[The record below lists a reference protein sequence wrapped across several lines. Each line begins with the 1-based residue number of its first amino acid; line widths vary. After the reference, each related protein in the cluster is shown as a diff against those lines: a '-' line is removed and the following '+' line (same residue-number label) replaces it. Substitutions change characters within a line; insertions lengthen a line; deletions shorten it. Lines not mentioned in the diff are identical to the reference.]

1 MKLQKQT
8 GYPKCPVL
16 PQVVLGVQGKL
27 PVSYHVTGNLPV
39 SYPSFVTGKLPV
51 IYNIRK

>member
-1 MKLQKQT
+1 M
-8 GYPKCPVL
+8 YVSMCEPY
-16 PQVVLGVQGKL
+16 VVLGVQGKL